1 MSETHMGLSEVKN
14 SEMVDRMD
22 LGARLRKSREYL
34 GLSQEEVA
42 TYLSIPR
49 SALSNIESGRRRIDA
64 LELKQLAELYKQPV
78 AYFTGESQPE
88 AGLPEDIAHLARA
101 ATSLSARDREE
112 LNRFAEY
119 LRARADNE
127 RSSDG

>member
-1 MSETHMGLSEVKN
+1 MSETHEPGKHKN
-14 SEMVDRMD
+14 GKTVDRIE

-42 TYLSIPR
+42 AYLVIPR

-64 LELKQLAELYKQPV
+64 LELKRIAELYKRPV
-78 AYFTGESQPE
+78 AYFTGEDYPVNDK
-88 AGLPEDIAHLARA
+88 LPDDIAHLARA
-101 ATSLSARDREE
+101 AAGLSERDREE
-112 LNRFAEY
+112 LSRFADY
-119 LRARADNE
+119 LRARADSE